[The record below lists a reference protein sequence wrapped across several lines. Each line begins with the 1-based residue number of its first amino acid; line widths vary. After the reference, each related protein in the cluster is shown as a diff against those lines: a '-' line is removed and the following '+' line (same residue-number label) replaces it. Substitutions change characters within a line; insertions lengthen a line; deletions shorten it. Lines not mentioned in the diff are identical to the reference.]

1 MEQFRRQPNA
11 RLVLARRP
19 DPKQET
25 HKMLQ
30 ATYMPSTSALGHN
43 PDAELIHL
51 VKQARAT
58 WQALSEAIPD
68 VVDIPPETD
77 AELRRL
83 VRLVHAYA
91 ERAVVLPA
99 LTPAGLRAK
108 AELVRLLHGADLA
121 AAASCI
127 EQRALAS
134 LCADL
139 IADDD

>member
-1 MEQFRRQPNA
+1 
-11 RLVLARRP
+11 
-19 DPKQET
+19 
-25 HKMLQ
+25 MLQ
-30 ATYMPSTSALGHN
+30 ATYTPSTPAPGHN

-51 VKQARAT
+51 VEQTKAT
-58 WQALSEAIPD
+58 WQALSDAIPD
-68 VVDIPPETD
+68 VVDIPPEAD

-83 VRLVHAYA
+83 VELAHTYA
-91 ERAVVLPA
+91 ERAIVLPA

-108 AELVRLLHGADLA
+108 AELVRLLHGLDLA